1 MAKDP
6 IILTD
11 GYDRRRNKLIRTLYK
26 LVKEQNSID
35 TGQEIESALKERTSN
50 LIDTGIV
57 SLWQLIDE
65 KQTYIKKERIRLTA
79 EEK

>member
-1 MAKDP
+1 MTNST

-11 GYDRRRNKLIRTLYK
+11 GYDRRRNKLIKTLYK

-35 TGQEIESALKERTSN
+35 AGNQIESGLKERTSN
-50 LIDTGIV
+50 LIDTGII

-65 KQTYIKKERIRLTA
+65 KQTYIKKERIRLSQ
-79 EEK
+79 EEE